1 MTGSSPLTR
10 GKHTCN
16 GCSDLMRG
24 IIPAHAG
31 KTPSLPSRTSPTR
44 DHPRSRGE
52 NDEFAR
58 VDPRAVGSSPLT
70 RGKRSWL
77 RPGIASGGIIPA
89 HAGKTVLATPRY
101 RFRRDHPRSRGE
113 NCDVLSLQAY
123 YPGSSPLTRGKLYFN
138 SALRATR
145 GIIPAHAGKT
155 YTCIDYLLCN
165 WDHPRSRGENSSRRL
180 KT

>member
-52 NDEFAR
+52 NQRPPRHEISRRGIIPAHAGKTPASSMTAPGLRDHPRSRGENDEFAR

-89 HAGKTVLATPRY
+89 HAGKTATFSVSR
-101 RFRRDHPRSRGE
+101 RTTRDHPRSRGE
-113 NCDVLSLQAY
+113 NFILIPHYVLRV
-123 YPGSSPLTRGKLYFN
+123 GSSPLTRGKQ
-138 SALRATR
+138 T
-145 GIIPAHAGKT
+145 T
-155 YTCIDYLLCN
+155 
-165 WDHPRSRGENSSRRL
+165 
-180 KT
+180 